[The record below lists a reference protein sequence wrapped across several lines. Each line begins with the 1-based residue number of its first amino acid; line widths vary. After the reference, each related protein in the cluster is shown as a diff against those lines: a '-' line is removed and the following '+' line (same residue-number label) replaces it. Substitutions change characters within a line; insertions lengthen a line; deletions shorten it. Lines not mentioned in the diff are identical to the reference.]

1 MKSKRSILLVLI
13 ASFLL
18 LNLSSTYAQKSVEL
32 KYNLNKGDKYNFV
45 TNVDMDMSFEA
56 MGSTMTME
64 SVMIVEMTS
73 VVNEVENNEI
83 NQDLFFDRIAMN
95 QKVMGMEINYDSDD
109 SSTYNS
115 GMGAQIGA
123 EMNKIIGKSVNMLMD
138 NKGNILNIDVS
149 GVTSADITNN
159 ITSGNTY
166 AVYPEGKVKVGA
178 IWETDMNPLE
188 DSEMSIHLKY
198 TLLKASKKQATIGVE
213 GVITANEIEGDEI
226 NMDGITVGEMIVNVK
241 TGMLISSTIDL
252 EMTMDIEQGGV
263 KFPATMMSTSVTNV
277 TKVD

>member
-1 MKSKRSILLVLI
+1 MKSKIRISLVLA

-18 LNLSSTYAQKSVEL
+18 LNLSTVFAQKSVEL
-32 KYNLNKGDKYNFV
+32 KYNINTGDKYNFV

-56 MGSTMTME
+56 MGTTMTME
-64 SVMIVEMTS
+64 SVMAVEMTS
-73 VVNEVENNEI
+73 VVNKVENNEI

-123 EMNKIIGKSVNMLMD
+123 EMNKIIGKSVSMLMD

-166 AVYPEGKVKVGA
+166 AVYPEGKVKVGDV
-178 IWETDMNPLE
+178 WETDMNPLE

-198 TLLKASKKQATIGVE
+198 TLLKASKKQATIGIE
-213 GVITANEIEGDEI
+213 GVITAKEIEGEDV
-226 NMDGITVGEMIVNVK
+226 NMDGTTVGEMIINVK
-241 TGMLISSTIDL
+241 TGMLISSTVDL
-252 EMTMDIEQGGV
+252 EMAMDIEQGGV

-277 TKVD
+277 VKE

>member
-1 MKSKRSILLVLI
+1 MKSKIRISLVLA

-18 LNLSSTYAQKSVEL
+18 LNLSTVFAQKSVEL
-32 KYNLNKGDKYNFV
+32 KYNINTGDKYNFV

-56 MGSTMTME
+56 MGTTMTME
-64 SVMIVEMTS
+64 SVMAVEMTS
-73 VVNEVENNEI
+73 VVNKVENNEI

-123 EMNKIIGKSVNMLMD
+123 EMNKIIGKSVSMLMD

-166 AVYPEGKVKVGA
+166 AVYPEGKVKVGDV
-178 IWETDMNPLE
+178 WETDMNPLE

-198 TLLKASKKQATIGVE
+198 TLLKASKKQATIGIE
-213 GVITANEIEGDEI
+213 GVITAKEIEGEDV
-226 NMDGITVGEMIVNVK
+226 NMDGTTVGEMIINVK
-241 TGMLISSTIDL
+241 TGMLISSTVDL
-252 EMTMDIEQGGV
+252 EMAMDIEQGGV
-263 KFPATMMSTSVTNV
+263 KFPATMMSTSVT
-277 TKVD
+277 KVVKE